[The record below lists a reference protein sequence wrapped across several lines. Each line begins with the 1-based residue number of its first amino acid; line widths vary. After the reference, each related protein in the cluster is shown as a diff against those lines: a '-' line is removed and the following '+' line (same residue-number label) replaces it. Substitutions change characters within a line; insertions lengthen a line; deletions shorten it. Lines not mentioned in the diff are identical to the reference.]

1 MRLVKIRS
9 VLAFCAAVACASPPP
24 ASPSSTLPEYT
35 PEEAA
40 LFDDVL
46 APPLFGVD
54 VGGVDPHHDRK
65 LLVRAQNAD
74 FVAPVRVSTIARDG
88 AAYRLT
94 LELTERPLVGTI
106 PVSEFD
112 VLVTR
117 GSSSYGLLDAN
128 RHSWVNTRLV
138 LFGRRYSLSGEPV
151 LHFRG
156 EPDTPE
162 VRTAVT
168 TGGLFRAGEPSQPG
182 SPGTR

>member
-1 MRLVKIRS
+1 MRLVKICAAT
-9 VLAFCAAVACASPPP
+9 AFCFAVACAAAPPSAP
-24 ASPSSTLPEYT
+24 RGSGLPEYT

-46 APPLFGVD
+46 VPPLFGVD
-54 VGGVDPHHDRK
+54 VGGADPRRDKK
-65 LLVRAQNAD
+65 LLARARSAD

-88 AAYRLT
+88 ASYRLT
-94 LELTERPLVGTI
+94 LELTERPLAGTI
-106 PVSEFD
+106 PVSAFD

-128 RHSWVNTRLV
+128 RNSWVNTRLV
-138 LFGRRYSLSGEPV
+138 LFGRRYSLGGEPV

-168 TGGLFRAGEPSQPG
+168 TGGLFR
-182 SPGTR
+182 

>member
-1 MRLVKIRS
+1 VTFSKELRLLVVKIRA
-9 VLAFCAAVACASPPP
+9 VMAFCFAVACASAPP
-24 ASPSSTLPEYT
+24 AAAPGPKLPEYT

-46 APPLFGVD
+46 VPPLFGVD
-54 VGGVDPHHDRK
+54 VGRVDPRGDKKFSART
-65 LLVRAQNAD
+65 RSAD
-74 FVAPVRVSTIARDG
+74 FVAPVRVATIARDG
-88 AAYRLT
+88 ASYRLT
-94 LELTERPLVGTI
+94 LELTEPPLVGSI
-106 PVSEFD
+106 PVPEFD

-138 LFGRRYSLSGEPV
+138 LFGRRYSLGGEPV

-156 EPDTPE
+156 ELDTPE

-168 TGGLFRAGEPSQPG
+168 TAGLFR
-182 SPGTR
+182 